1 MTEHDSPDSTNPSE
15 IEALIARLEDGQLG
29 EADRRLISRLLRL
42 LLTLIRVVEQKNT
55 SISRLKRLLFG
66 PGTDKRTRATPATS
80 SNTSSNDA
88 PSTADEPSKPA
99 TPEARPTEARA
110 RRRGHGRQSATAY
123 SGARRVVCADPEMAA
138 GDECPHALCR
148 GHLYDT
154 KAPAVLI
161 RLEGRPILSATRFEQ
176 QVLRCSACAE
186 RFTAPLPAGVEAQ
199 KYDPTAD
206 VAVAL
211 YKYGAGMPFYRQAR
225 LPAMC
230 GVPMPES
237 VQYERCVAVAAR
249 LSPGL

>member
-1 MTEHDSPDSTNPSE
+1 MSEHDSPDSTNPSE
-15 IEALIARLEDGQLG
+15 IEALIARLEEGQLG

-66 PGTDKRTRATPATS
+66 PGTDKRTVAIPTTS

-99 TPEARPTEARA
+99 TPEASPTAEST
-110 RRRGHGRQSATAY
+110 RRRGHGRLCAADYT
-123 SGARRVVCADPEMAA
+123 GARRVVCLNPELVP
-138 GDECPHALCR
+138 GDECPSHPCG

-154 KAPAVLI
+154 REPSLFI
-161 RLEGRPILSATRFEQ
+161 RLEGRPVITATRFEQ

-186 RFTAPLPAGVEAQ
+186 RFTAPLPEGVPAE

-206 VAVAL
+206 VAIAL
-211 YKYGAGMPFYRQAR
+211 YKYAAGMPFYRQAR
-225 LPAMC
+225 VQAMC
-230 GVPMPES
+230 G
-237 VQYERCVAVAAR
+237 ERNRRVGAIRTMCACGRVR
-249 LSPGL
+249 PPDL